1 MRRGGCL
8 RQRTAELR
16 IPAPHNISKRSTS
29 SLDSV
34 TAIHYLKVVD
44 KLGLT
49 FAALSDPTRRAMVH
63 KLTLGPA
70 TIHAL
75 TQPFNLSQQMISKH
89 VACLVRAHIVVKHK
103 RGRESV
109 CALRPAAIKSI
120 ADWAIDFRRL
130 WEESLDKLDAVLREM
145 KNEETNRARTSHA
158 TPRCAGSRHT
168 RQRRQ

>member
-1 MRRGGCL
+1 MQCVDRIGRPNAGAS
-8 RQRTAELR
+8 RTPG
-16 IPAPHNISKRSTS
+16 PAQICKS
-29 SLDSV
+29 SLDIA
-34 TAIHYLKVVD
+34 TPIHYLTVVD
-44 KLGLT
+44 ELSLT

-89 VACLVRAHIVVKHK
+89 VACLVRAHIVVKRK

-109 CALRPAAIKSI
+109 CSLSPAAIKSV

-145 KNEETNRARTSHA
+145 KTEETNRARTSHA
-158 TPRCAGSRHT
+158 KPRCAGPRHT